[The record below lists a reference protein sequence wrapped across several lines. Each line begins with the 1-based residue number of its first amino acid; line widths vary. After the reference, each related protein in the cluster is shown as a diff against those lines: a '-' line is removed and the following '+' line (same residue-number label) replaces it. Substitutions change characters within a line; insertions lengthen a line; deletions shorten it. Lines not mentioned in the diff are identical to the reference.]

1 MPLPKISKDCI
12 EATKCKA
19 SQMSSHQYTKAFL
32 SATHESN
39 PFIIN
44 EMMASCDRLFR
55 SEKDKLTGMAFFAM
69 FFNMVKSQ
77 IESDDLSELFEEK

>member
-1 MPLPKISKDCI
+1 MPLPKITKNCI

-19 SQMSSHQYTKAFL
+19 SQMSSHEYTKEFL
-32 SATHESN
+32 NASHDSN

-44 EMMASCDRLFR
+44 EMLTSCDKLFR
-55 SEKDKLTGMAFFAM
+55 SDKDKVTGMAFFAM

-77 IESDDLSELFEEK
+77 IEGDDLSDLFEEK